1 MSIPCFC
8 RKIRLAGVRFFFKNQ
23 RMGFFEFRPFF
34 FRVIMLCDWCLFCNS
49 DRYSSILSVSISS
62 AGKLSIAS
70 TSFRSCKLDFSVM
83 DAEAESV
90 RFLPTADLSGCWLP
104 NISLPPLLVHLM
116 NYRFCDNNLIIILA
130 CCQEAPPAVFC
141 TCGALWIIA
150 DGTPFH

>member
-1 MSIPCFC
+1 
-8 RKIRLAGVRFFFKNQ
+8 
-23 RMGFFEFRPFF
+23 MGAFSNMDYE
-34 FRVIMLCDWCLFCNS
+34 LQNS
-49 DRYSSILSVSISS
+49 EAAVSD
-62 AGKLSIAS
+62 AFTEDGAMDSIAS
-70 TSFRSCKLDFSVM
+70 TSFRSCKLDFPVM

-90 RFLPTADLSGCWLP
+90 CFLPTADLSGCWLP